1 MEEYWIH
8 CSAIEP
14 GAPPR
19 FSVFHIESGKQR
31 VVSPPGR
38 LTEPGEVARLLL
50 ARGADPGRTARAI
63 ADAARDGIGKI
74 VVRKGN

>member
-14 GAPPR
+14 GDRPR
-19 FSVFHIESGKQR
+19 FSIFQIESGKQR

-50 ARGADPGRTARAI
+50 ARGADPGRTERAI
-63 ADAARDGIGKI
+63 ADAARDGIGRV
-74 VVRKGN
+74 VVRKAR